1 MISNHQWQQQDPCN
15 QQDVYH
21 QQDMYI
27 YHQQDVYHQQDTY
40 HQQDLYYVHKELLSS
55 ADSSEDAP
63 PPVQPPS
70 ANRSTPLATYRQLGK
85 RSRAW
90 EDDEEERKRR
100 KEAEEMAKSLSRPK
114 SVACGVGYNGDQEEK
129 RYSDDAKDKI
139 KKRLPALKNNMLLFH
154 YMVWSTLER
163 LDCNHCRKCPNE
175 FQP

>member
-1 MISNHQWQQQDPCN
+1 MQPAGRIPPAGH
-15 QQDVYH
+15 
-21 QQDMYI
+21 
-27 YHQQDVYHQQDTY
+27 
-40 HQQDLYYVHKELLSS
+40 VHIPPAGRIPPAGHIPPAGPILRPQRVLLSS